1 MSVTIRMDQD
11 DSYAENVLKYLVK
24 HTGNYVLDYIE
35 EEEDNDAEGQNVDSD
50 NENSDSDHST
60 TSSEDTEGDSVRNL
74 KNPNSKK
81 ILKLMADYGDY
92 EVDYEGHKIKI
103 KYQPESNHMAVLNGI
118 DRFKNLSLTCESV
131 ETKQENLD
139 ILSKFI
145 LITQGND
152 KPALQDKIC
161 CYIADNGQW
170 KYLCKAPKRGLDTVF
185 HPKRQTL
192 LDDFNSFNLSEM
204 DYKKHGIPYKR
215 NYLFYGP
222 PGTGKTSMITALASE
237 FNANIYMVNFT
248 SRITDADF
256 MRLVSKL
263 PTGSIMVLEDIDAL
277 FTERVTNDSANHSL
291 VSFSAILNT
300 LDGLSRKNKMISVMT
315 TNFKDRLDEALI
327 RPGRIDLILEF
338 PLANESQIKE
348 MFVSYF
354 GEEPEALEVLVKIY
368 RKTRSQKT
376 STAALQKYFF
386 EHRSDVKLLERNL
399 EKLTDLISQ
408 YHQTVHNLYT

>member
-1 MSVTIRMDQD
+1 MSVTIRLDQD
-11 DSYAENVLKYLVK
+11 DSYAENVLKYLVD

-118 DRFKNLSLTCESV
+118 DRFKNLSLTSDTA

-145 LITQGND
+145 LMTQGDD
-152 KPALQDKIC
+152 KPALQDKIW

-170 KYLCKAPKRGLDTVF
+170 KFLSKTPKRQLDTVF
-185 HPKRQTL
+185 HPKRQML
-192 LDDFNSFNLSEM
+192 LDDFNSFNQSEM

-277 FTERVTNDSANHSL
+277 FTERVSNDSANHSL

-338 PLANESQIKE
+338 PLANESQIRE